1 MFYVLEFFSVIS
13 LSRKVNKFT
22 NIEFIH
28 DFLANNYKKHNKLI
42 DRWKVN
48 KLKSYMV
55 GFIVQPHYLKIQT
68 RSSIHKYLNG
78 PSYASSTQTDC

>member
-1 MFYVLEFFSVIS
+1 MSDKFFGS
-13 LSRKVNKFT
+13 LSLNSINYFQLFV
-22 NIEFIH
+22 

-55 GFIVQPHYLKIQT
+55 GFIVPPHYLKIQT